1 MVFLLLSLLL
11 SIIGKRVSALK
22 KEFISVVSISYEL
35 LLIVFSCVYL
45 NTDLYFSVTSPTRS
59 DPNSHLT

>member
-1 MVFLLLSLLL
+1 MCAAEMHRYFLS
-11 SIIGKRVSALK
+11 K

-35 LLIVFSCVYL
+35 LLIVFPCVYL
-45 NTDLYFSVTSPTRS
+45 NTDIYFSVTSPTRS